1 MTGSIAASA
10 RRAVAVLTACILAW
24 GLAAPVAAGPTL
36 PAASDLAASGRAIA
50 RDGAPLVVLYSQ
62 HDCPWCDHARTQLA
76 PLAREP
82 GIGARFAQIDLDSAA
97 PLTDFAGRRTT
108 HGAFARDEGIR
119 FTPMLVIYGP
129 SGERLAEPVVGMGA
143 VDFYGDRVM
152 KAIDQARQRLE
163 ARHMHSAARSAS
175 RAPRS

>member
-1 MTGSIAASA
+1 MSG
-10 RRAVAVLTACILAW
+10 
-24 GLAAPVAAGPTL
+24 
-36 PAASDLAASGRAIA
+36 PAASTADVPARFQSFLAFDFGTRRVGTATGNRLLRSATPQPTIA
-50 RDGAPLVVLYSQ
+50 AQGD
-62 HDCPWCDHARTQLA
+62 
-76 PLAREP
+76 
-82 GIGARFAQIDLDSAA
+82 ARFAQIDLDSAA

-163 ARHMHSAARSAS
+163 ARHMHSAARSAG